1 MVVSGYY
8 GFGNAG
14 DELILGVLCHALAG
28 HRVTVLSADPARTAR
43 EFGVAAVRRFDIAAI
58 WRTLA
63 QTDLLVSGGG
73 GLLQD
78 ATGPASVPY
87 YLGVIGMARARGCR
101 VMIYAQGIGPIRK
114 RWARAGLSLLRG
126 AAAATVRD
134 PESREMLLRAGVRDV
149 EVTADAALCLPRPA
163 RAGGL
168 PPELRALGIEA
179 GTPVVALAPR
189 PYGPPGFAARLA
201 AGIGQS
207 VAQTGAR
214 VLLVPMQRQEDTGAC
229 LDLHARLG
237 AAAMLLPS
245 DVPPQR
251 YPEVFAACDAV
262 LGMRLHALI
271 LAALGR
277 VPAVGLSYDP
287 KIRAFAQGLVPD
299 IADLPLDSPADAIAA
314 AVVQRLAPDAER
326 TARLDRQ
333 VGDLQRL
340 ASRNNEILKDL
351 LAAVPQPTSARRPSS

>member
-14 DELILGVLCHALAG
+14 DELILGVLCQALAG
-28 HRVTVLSADPARTAR
+28 HRVTVLSADPARTIR
-43 EFGVAAVRRFDIAAI
+43 DFGVAAVRRFDMAGI
-58 WRTLA
+58 WRVLA
-63 QTDLLVSGGG
+63 RADLLVSGGG

-101 VMIYAQGIGPIRK
+101 VMIYAQGIGPIHK
-114 RWARAGLSLLRG
+114 AWARAGLALLRG
-126 AAAATVRD
+126 VSAATVRD
-134 PESREMLLRAGVRDV
+134 PESREMLQRAGVRGV
-149 EVTADAALCLPRPA
+149 EVTADAALCLPQPA
-163 RAGGL
+163 PAGM

-179 GTPVVALAPR
+179 GTPLLALAPR
-189 PYGPPGFAARLA
+189 PYGAPGFSTRLA
-201 AGIGQS
+201 AAISQS
-207 VAQTGAR
+207 VARTGAR

-229 LDLHARLG
+229 LELHAHLG
-237 AAAMLLPS
+237 KSAMLLPAE
-245 DVPPQR
+245 VPPQR
-251 YPEVFAACDAV
+251 YPAVFAACAAV

-287 KIRAFAQGLVPD
+287 KISAFAQGLAPD
-299 IADLPLDSPADAIAA
+299 IADLHLDSPADTIAA
-314 AVVQRLAPDAER
+314 AVVERLRPDPER
-326 TARLDRQ
+326 SARLDRQ

-340 ASRNNEILKDL
+340 AGRNNAILRDL
-351 LAAVPQPTSARRPSS
+351 LGARPQPRQARRPSD